1 MLLHFLQRHI
11 RIICETSAIESWAQ
25 FNNCYL
31 YNRIIYEYMY
41 MCSEA
46 SKALLGRISNALMP
60 DLMLACVVKRFRMTK
75 SRSWNYYHTVY
86 ITHVI
91 SIYSDNFLTG
101 CYLFCG
107 HNFWDLQFK
116 NFQMMYNMST
126 FSKILIGLLLADNFG
141 LFSHVATPYLSST
154 LCWIK
159 KKRKWTTKHQIWNMK
174 QIRAEIYKEN
184 STSMS

>member
-1 MLLHFLQRHI
+1 M
-11 RIICETSAIESWAQ
+11 C
-25 FNNCYL
+25 
-31 YNRIIYEYMY
+31 

-46 SKALLGRISNALMP
+46 SKALLGRISNFLMP
-60 DLMLACVVKRFRMTK
+60 DIELTYVVKSFRMTK
-75 SRSWNYYHTVY
+75 SRSRNYYHTVY

-101 CYLFCG
+101 VIHFCG

-116 NFQMMYNMST
+116 SFQMMYNMST
-126 FSKILIGLLLADNFG
+126 FCKILIGLLLADDFG
-141 LFSHVATPYLSST
+141 PFSHVATPYLSST

-174 QIRAEIYKEN
+174 QIRTEIYEEN
-184 STSMS
+184 SASMS